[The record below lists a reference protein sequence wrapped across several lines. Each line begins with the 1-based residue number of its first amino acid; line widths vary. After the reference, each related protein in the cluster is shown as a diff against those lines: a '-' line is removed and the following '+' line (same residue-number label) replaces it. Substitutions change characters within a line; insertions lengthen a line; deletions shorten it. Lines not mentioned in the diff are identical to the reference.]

1 MSTAN
6 EYGRVNYDIKFFPN
20 YINDDNSVF
29 QGEPIDITPN
39 VKSLVVTSSLQMFT
53 TIFMSIGCTSSMLKA
68 LNPDSGCTA
77 QIAIGPKGLAIPGWY
92 VLVNSERIL
101 NEDSGIYELHL
112 EFVPPE
118 IAISP
123 CFQRRFS
130 TDFADTINQALM
142 IIFEGKNMSAKQL
155 WYDELIFGNPIFKAQ
170 SFWEYVQE
178 ANTYLSTQDNRPLL
192 MYQKLNYSG
201 GASWDIL
208 DPYEIETQNPTFV
221 NIVNIQKLTKQ
232 EASQVLYDNSL
243 NGHVAATDLQ
253 DSTYLDVNKKRKLDK
268 TSFVMPQTPG
278 FATTASNTDK
288 FIPEIIERVV
298 SEYTNYDQLGI
309 NKFGMA
315 TVAHRNLKELLS
327 SGLASCITY
336 NQQPTMLQPGQLIV
350 AQSRDPSGTIKHGDY
365 IILSTEVNTSNVTGF
380 TVLTLL
386 NIKYLKEFIKTLPSK
401 DQTGFANNLRKDNVG
416 K

>member
-29 QGEPIDITPN
+29 QGKPIDITPN

-53 TIFMSIGCTSSMLKA
+53 TIFMSIGCTPSTLKT
-68 LNPDSGCTA
+68 LNLGPGCAA
-77 QIAIGPKGLAIPGWY
+77 QIALGPKGLSIPGWY
-92 VLVNSERIL
+92 VLVNTERVF
-101 NEDSGIYELHL
+101 NEDSGIYDLHL
-112 EFVPPE
+112 EFVAPE

-123 CFQRRFS
+123 RFQRRFS
-130 TDFADTINQALM
+130 TDFVDTINQALLV
-142 IIFEGKNMSAKQL
+142 IFEGKSMSAKQM

-192 MYQKLNYSG
+192 VYQKLNYSG

-208 DPYEIETQNPTFV
+208 DPYEIETQNPTFINV
-221 NIVNIQKLTKQ
+221 VNIQKLTKE
-232 EASQVLYDNSL
+232 EASRFLYDNSL

-268 TSFVMPQTPG
+268 TSFVIPQTPG
-278 FATTASNTDK
+278 FATTASNAEK
-288 FIPEIIERVV
+288 FIPEVIEQVI

-315 TVAHRNLKELLS
+315 SIANRNLKELLS
-327 SGLASCITY
+327 IGMASCITY
-336 NQQPTMLQPGQLIV
+336 NQQPTMLQPGQRVIMYSKDAV
-350 AQSRDPSGTIKHGDY
+350 GDIKHGDY
-365 IILSTEVNTSNVTGF
+365 IVLSTEVNTSNVTGF